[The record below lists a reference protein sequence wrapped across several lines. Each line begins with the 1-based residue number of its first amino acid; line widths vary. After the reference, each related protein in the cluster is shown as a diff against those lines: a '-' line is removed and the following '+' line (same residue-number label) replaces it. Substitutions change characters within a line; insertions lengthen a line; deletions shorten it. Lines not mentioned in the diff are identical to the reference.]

1 VDFLRCMLALNP
13 RKRITAKA
21 ALGHPYFNDIQSV
34 LAQMT
39 QLPVSSQPE
48 KARKPSLPPLAQQM

>member
-1 VDFLRCMLALNP
+1 MLALNP
-13 RKRITAKA
+13 RKGITAKA